1 MAAGAA
7 QQGDRETTMNAN
19 HNVNFTS
26 SIEQRLNSVN
36 ISRDRRQQVL
46 HNAGIAEAIVDAVE
60 WLCGKFKRPKG
71 RRLRETQ
78 GPHVT
83 RTLSHRTVTEGD
95 RHEAY

>member
-1 MAAGAA
+1 MAAGALNKA
-7 QQGDRETTMNAN
+7 IGAIMNAN
-19 HNVNFTS
+19 HNVNFPS

-36 ISRDRRQQVL
+36 ISQARRQQVL
-46 HNAGIAEAIVDAVE
+46 HDAVIAASIVSAVE

-83 RTLSHRTVTEGD
+83 AHVIAPHSHRGD